1 MISAKDNH
9 VFSGFS
15 LSSSTL
21 LLFTFWGVDFMQK
34 SSMTSFLANL
44 FVFLQNGTQEWSEIS
59 GVCWCFPKWSNQEI
73 FSKSTSV
80 QWYQFCCSLEK
91 EKSSKSRN
99 KSLYLKFTCHG
110 QLFSFWYLSL
120 SFEMF
125 FIQKRGKRSLWINMY
140 GFRPALPTNSPRIQ
154 ASDIDASLLQ
164 LHLPSVFL
172 WGLGCQIFNG
182 CLGCFVRK
190 VWHDPNVASK
200 QTVDDYED

>member
-80 QWYQFCCSLEK
+80 PWYQFCCSLEK

-110 QLFSFWYLSL
+110 QLFSFWYLYL
-120 SFEMF
+120 SSHDSPLGSSASWFWVPRSWSRAACGLPGSAP
-125 FIQKRGKRSLWINMY
+125 RGTTRAWD
-140 GFRPALPTNSPRIQ
+140 PWDP
-154 ASDIDASLLQ
+154 DAA
-164 LHLPSVFL
+164 HPGDK
-172 WGLGCQIFNG
+172 WM
-182 CLGCFVRK
+182 
-190 VWHDPNVASK
+190 
-200 QTVDDYED
+200 